1 MQEAY
6 RGDASQPREHDAIQL
21 EADTQM
27 QVPHK
32 RLLTPMVAPP
42 SVGLGAG
49 SWHWLTPRDIIPAL
63 PVEHEMHIEFA
74 LWVELV
80 NMESGEKAV
89 EVATAPGTRRCFWLG
104 QEAEQARGTEE
115 TDEEVDEEDDEDS
128 DEQPTP
134 AGNFEA
140 RTVTV
145 TPRVAE
151 AQAGGATQ
159 PTRKKSIP
167 AHVGDYPWL
176 RCFAPGHPMTQ
187 TEAPRRPN

>member
-1 MQEAY
+1 
-6 RGDASQPREHDAIQL
+6 
-21 EADTQM
+21 
-27 QVPHK
+27 
-32 RLLTPMVAPP
+32 
-42 SVGLGAG
+42 
-49 SWHWLTPRDIIPAL
+49 
-63 PVEHEMHIEFA
+63 
-74 LWVELV
+74 
-80 NMESGEKAV
+80 MESGEKAV

-104 QEAEQARGTEE
+104 EEAEQAARGTEE

-128 DEQPTP
+128 DEQPAP

-140 RTVTV
+140 RAVTV

-167 AHVGDYPWL
+167 TQDRDYPWL

-187 TEAPRRPN
+187 TEAPRMPKSC